1 MEYCP
6 GGDLYSSLLS
16 AKKFPEELA
25 VKYLAEILLAV
36 EELHFHDVIYR
47 DMKPENIVISHDGHV
62 KLIDFGLSRENMG
75 EGVA

>member
-16 AKKFPEELA
+16 AKRFPEELA
-25 VKYLAEILLAV
+25 LKYLAEILLAV

-47 DMKPENIVISHDGHV
+47 DMKPENIV
-62 KLIDFGLSRENMG
+62 L
-75 EGVA
+75 A